1 VHKHCGVR
9 ARHDHK
15 WLITAQLLP
24 LQSHGGSWSRSS
36 NTLVAAGVT
45 IASCKAITSARA
57 RLLAYTPSILAAAL
71 PLGANCICSS
81 EASGRARRDAI
92 CSTGVGS
99 VVLFA
104 KRSSARFFSF
114 SLSLSIFHFELGRRL
129 DTETPPTDQ
138 PAGWHSTPPVV
149 WVWAH
154 RIMCE
159 VCQLP
164 T

>member
-24 LQSHGGSWSRSS
+24 LQSHRGLWSLSS

-57 RLLAYTPSILAAAL
+57 RLLAYTRSILGAL
-71 PLGANCICSS
+71 PLGANCIICSSSSS
-81 EASGRARRDAI
+81 EASGRAGRDAI

-99 VVLFA
+99 VFLFA
-104 KRSSARFFSF
+104 KRSSARFF

-129 DTETPPTDQ
+129 DTETRPTDQ

-149 WVWAH
+149 WGLGV
-154 RIMCE
+154 
-159 VCQLP
+159 
-164 T
+164 